1 MYTKIGCGKKKKERK
16 IRLKTQY
23 FLIGKLPD
31 LQHRRFENPPR
42 LLTFLPEKKNP
53 QKTFIYLDSQK
64 VYLDKIDAKSLGV
77 FYTIES
83 IQIPKR
89 INPMC

>member
-1 MYTKIGCGKKKKERK
+1 MYTKIGCGKKKERK

-53 QKTFIYLDSQK
+53 QKT
-64 VYLDKIDAKSLGV
+64 VYLSGFTESV
-77 FYTIES
+77 F
-83 IQIPKR
+83 R
-89 INPMC
+89 